1 MTYQGARA
9 QPLQTESRNY
19 FSVSQIRLDGHGRAT
34 HVLWSEVNPKSNLDV
49 AAPVVATADEVVD
62 ALNDGANV
70 FAVLLPP
77 HAHGPEQMFEAR
89 ELEDG
94 SQTIAL
100 VQHPVAEGAP
110 HPGLRDLASL
120 EDETEPIPVRAAV
133 AIPHR
138 KTTYAVSQVA
148 LDPDGRVTAVRWG
161 RVNTVRNA
169 WAGPESIAAVS
180 RVVEALESGDHVYAL
195 FPALH
200 GHLPER
206 TFIVANY
213 DNGLQTIVFEGPVTH
228 EREVHDM
235 DRMVPG
241 TASKS

>member
-9 QPLQTESRNY
+9 QPQQSESRNY
-19 FSVSQIRLDGHGRAT
+19 FSVSQIRLDAHGRAT

-49 AAPVVATADEVVD
+49 AAAVVATTDEVVD

-100 VQHPVAEGAP
+100 VQHLVKDGAP

-120 EDETEPIPVRAAV
+120 EPEPEVAPVRSVVAV
-133 AIPHR
+133 PHR
-138 KTTYAVSQVA
+138 KTTYAVSRVA

-180 RVVEALESGDHVYAL
+180 RVVEALEAGDHVYAL

-206 TFIVANY
+206 TFVVADY
-213 DNGLQTIVFEGPVTH
+213 GNGLQTIVLEGPATH
-228 EREVHDM
+228 QREVHDM
-235 DRMVPG
+235 DRMVLG
-241 TASKS
+241 NVSKR